1 MKRYISASSI
11 LGFIVL
17 LFFFDEYRT
26 NQSLNQEATLKGF
39 IIMKEGEVYLVED
52 PDFVQEDANKLTMQ
66 ELRRKYNMNKL
77 WIKGFGTLRGI
88 ENGQKV
94 KVWYSEILE
103 SYPAKVKV
111 LKIEPK
117 PVTSAKVK

>member
-1 MKRYISASSI
+1 MERYILVITI

-26 NQSLNQEATLKGF
+26 NQSLNQEATLEGF
-39 IIMKEGEVYLVED
+39 IIMKEGEVYLVKD
-52 PDFVQEDANKLTMQ
+52 PDFVQEDANKLTIQ
-66 ELRRKYNMNKL
+66 ELRRKYNMSKL
-77 WIKGFGTLRGI
+77 LIKGFGTLRGI

-103 SYPAKVKV
+103 SYPGKVKV
-111 LKIEPK
+111 LKIEPM
-117 PVTSAKVK
+117 

>member
-1 MKRYISASSI
+1 MKRYISAGII
-11 LGFIVL
+11 LGIIVL
-17 LFFFDEYRT
+17 LFFFNEYRT
-26 NQSLNQEATLKGF
+26 NQSLNQEATLEGF

-52 PDFVQEDANKLTMQ
+52 PDFVQEDADKLTIQ
-66 ELRRKYNMNKL
+66 ELRDKYTMSKL

-94 KVWYSEILE
+94 TVWYSEILE

-111 LKIEPK
+111 LKIKPK
-117 PVTSAKVK
+117 P